1 MQWALAVDFILISVS
16 LVAAS
21 ALRSRIGFLQRFL
34 VPNAVTGGFIG
45 LALFH
50 LTGLVYPELQPSREV
65 LGGIVY
71 HLLAV
76 TFISIALKKRTRYV
90 ERDAV
95 ATAFHLTLGYAVE
108 GLIGYSLTLAFLF
121 TVFPD
126 LFPTFGMLF
135 EIGFG
140 QSSGQAYALGRQW
153 EELGFLHGGA
163 VGLTF
168 GAVGFL
174 WAFFTGIPVLN
185 WGVRR
190 GLVSA
195 VRPETLRNPG
205 FYRPRERKPEA
216 GRRTTHPDAVSS
228 GAFHLAVIG
237 SVYLL
242 VYLVVGGAVRLLELS
257 GSPYTSRLGSL
268 LWAYHAFL
276 GTLFAMLVGRVV
288 DRLGLRH
295 LLDEET
301 LTGISA
307 GSVDFLVTAAIM
319 AIEIVVVV
327 RYAVPLAVIC
337 LVGGSSILVMVFLL
351 ARSSFD
357 RYRFE
362 RALSIYGLLTGTVSS
377 GLALLRVVDPEY
389 RTPVAG
395 DLVLGSGFSL
405 FLGFPFLF
413 LVNLPALYRSVRVY
427 LLTDAA
433 ILGYALVIFFAA
445 VLLGLVGSGKSRRS
459 SGAGMS

>member
-1 MQWALAVDFILISVS
+1 MQWALAADFIIISVS

-21 ALRSRIGFLQRFL
+21 ALRSRVGLLQRFL
-34 VPNAVTGGFIG
+34 VPNAVTAGFIG

-50 LTGLVYPELQPSREV
+50 LTGLAYPALQPSREI
-65 LGGIVY
+65 LGNVVY

-76 TFISIALKKRTRYV
+76 TFISIALKKRRRYV
-90 ERDAV
+90 ERNAV

-108 GLIGYSLTLAFLF
+108 ELIGYSLTLAFLF

-126 LFPTFGMLF
+126 IFPTFGMLF

-153 EELGFLHGGA
+153 EELGFTHGGT

-174 WAFFTGIPVLN
+174 WAFFTGIPFLN

-190 GLVSA
+190 GLISA
-195 VRPETLRNPG
+195 VRPDLLRNPG
-205 FYRPRERKPEA
+205 FYGPEERGPA
-216 GRRTTHPDAVSS
+216 GGRRTTYPDAVSS

-242 VYLVVGGAVRLLELS
+242 VFLLVRGAVCLLGLS
-257 GSPYTSRLGSL
+257 DGPYASRLGSV

-276 GTLFAMLVGRVV
+276 GTLLAMLVGRVV

-295 LLDEET
+295 VLDDDT
-301 LTGISA
+301 LTGIAA

-319 AIEIVVVV
+319 AIEVVVV
-327 RYAVPLAVIC
+327 ARYAVPIAVIC
-337 LVGGSSILVMVFLL
+337 LVGKGSILAMVYLL
-351 ARSSFD
+351 AAGSFD
-357 RYRFE
+357 SYRFE
-362 RALSIYGLLTGTVSS
+362 RALSLYGLLTGTVSS

-413 LVNLPALYRSVRVY
+413 LVNLPALYRNTRMY
-427 LLTDAA
+427 LLTAAA
-433 ILGYALVIFFAA
+433 ILGYALVILCAGLA
-445 VLLGLVGSGKSRRS
+445 LGMVGRGKRQKS
-459 SGAGMS
+459 